1 MANIRTLVIFVDIKS
16 IPDHMLNPQIELER
30 SLNTQ
35 IHEALHGNIV
45 ETIIRQS
52 SIDQGGDYWKNVM
65 EGHSFK
71 VEKRLMGHLHDL
83 LYEVKDKL
91 GFKEDVDFYITG
103 NATVNAF
110 AVASSKEGDPHIIN
124 INSGLID
131 LMTDDELRFV
141 VGHEIGHLMNK
152 DTELLKLIYFI
163 FPPTVAQ
170 PLALQY
176 KIRLWQQLSELVAD
190 RYGYMAIPDLEV
202 CVSAFFK
209 MASGLDI
216 SKINMDMDVFIEENL
231 KHLEYFKNGQGLNT
245 ESHPVNPVRVQSLNL
260 FASCSSDEELHEK
273 MDEVIQILLKLRS
286 SELEAYTGNFS
297 ATAGL
302 IVAMADEEMTEKELE
317 YILSNLSSYQMFPR
331 DFLASISQS
340 NVEEIFGQSVNNILA
355 ANPGMR
361 EVLFDYMMGLVLSD
375 RKIKDTEIEFLFMM
389 GENVFGYTR
398 KECADKLA
406 VAIQSNFVP
415 SFDSLC

>member
-1 MANIRTLVIFVDIKS
+1 M
-16 IPDHMLNPQIELER
+16 
-30 SLNTQ
+30 
-35 IHEALHGNIV
+35 
-45 ETIIRQS
+45 
-52 SIDQGGDYWKNVM
+52 
-65 EGHSFK
+65 
-71 VEKRLMGHLHDL
+71 
-83 LYEVKDKL
+83 
-91 GFKEDVDFYITG
+91 
-103 NATVNAF
+103 NAF

-170 PLALQY
+170 PLVLQY

-231 KHLEYFKNGQGLNT
+231 KHLEYFKEGQGLNT

-260 FASCSSDEELHEK
+260 FANCKSDEELNEK

-286 SELEAYTGNFS
+286 SELEAHTGNFI

-302 IVAMADEEMTEKELE
+302 VVAMADEEMTEKELE

-331 DFLASISQS
+331 DFLAHISQS
-340 NVEEIFGQSVNNILA
+340 NVEEIFSQSVNNILA

-361 EVLFDYMMGLVLSD
+361 EILFDYMMGLVLAD
-375 RKIKDTEIEFLFMM
+375 RKIKDVEIEFLFMM

-406 VAIQSNFVP
+406 AAVQSNFIP